1 MTEPRLFIGILGKSN
16 SGKSSTWYDL
26 FSRRVKTGEKNLE
39 LYHKMWE
46 EVFLVN
52 GSPEETYTSLK
63 DRLESKPPRI
73 LLCSLQYVSRVEE
86 SLDFIFKHKYEMHF
100 LWLNPGYRE
109 KVPYKDELNF
119 SQLLLR
125 KGASLKMI
133 DANSTLEQRSKIIR
147 SIVHGWSVAN
157 L

>member
-1 MTEPRLFIGILGKSN
+1 
-16 SGKSSTWYDL
+16 
-26 FSRRVKTGEKNLE
+26 
-39 LYHKMWE
+39 
-46 EVFLVN
+46 
-52 GSPEETYTSLK
+52 
-63 DRLESKPPRI
+63 
-73 LLCSLQYVSRVEE
+73 
-86 SLDFIFKHKYEMHF
+86 MHF